1 MINFNKNSVFNLKQ
15 IDVSC
20 VRGEVSSFLIEGEEI
35 LDAFKT
41 KGTKLSLPTSA
52 SFQLTFRELQEKGNP
67 FQHCHIQQFNSLRFR
82 PRDSSKFSR
91 TQSSSFN
98 MRTALPHSLNSRE
111 TSTSSG

>member
-15 IDVSC
+15 IDVSS

-41 KGTKLSLPTSA
+41 IRDQVVFTNKRIISIDVQGITG
-52 SFQLTFRELQEKGNP
+52 KGNH
-67 FQHCHIQQFNSLRFR
+67 FQHCHILPYNSLRFR
-82 PRDSSKFSR
+82 PRDLSKSSR

-98 MRTALPHSLNSRE
+98 MRTALPHSLNSRG
-111 TSTSSG
+111 TSTSAG